1 MSTWIVS
8 GGAFCNGIYV
18 QNGTYNES
26 PAYTNGTYWLY
37 RIGSWLL
44 GPTKGGA
51 PYYYSQ
57 GTGILPDNPWES
69 NGPLQ
74 PPTLTEKL
82 GTVLTKSLSDSISA
96 GDSSVK
102 DDDATK
108 SDSIAVSD
116 NTIIGQTLK
125 LPNALIFTGW
135 RVTGAGNND
144 YNGLYT
150 ENGTNGSYP
159 AYTNGTTWLYEE
171 STVPG
176 ESWNMDYNKGTPI
189 GACDYYTISTLPGNP
204 WQQAGGDNP
213 PPTVAAEWGEI
224 ESTESMYLSDSIVK
238 TPNVKENETI
248 SIVEDFSKISEFKP
262 DLSDLTL
269 LLDIISIDIR
279 RSIGLN
285 FADEITSLDGS
296 SLSETYGNNFS
307 KNLADV
313 MGLGDSNHNDVFSN
327 ISDTIS
333 LIDTQLKNI
342 NIHLSDTN
350 SLADAILEESN
361 YYRTLTDTTSLS
373 DLISY
378 GASVAPKIK
387 YSYSKM
393 IDKFNQKSNFA
404 KINNRFSKKNKFTK
418 MNNIKEI

>member
-224 ESTESMYLSDSIVK
+224 ESTESMYLSDS
-238 TPNVKENETI
+238 
-248 SIVEDFSKISEFKP
+248 
-262 DLSDLTL
+262 
-269 LLDIISIDIR
+269 
-279 RSIGLN
+279 
-285 FADEITSLDGS
+285 
-296 SLSETYGNNFS
+296 
-307 KNLADV
+307 
-313 MGLGDSNHNDVFSN
+313 NHNDVFSN